1 MTKLPTEKL
10 EVEMNYK
17 LVHYLEQMVATGLWG
32 NSVEQCVMW
41 IASDKVRGEIA
52 ANRISFINYWPR
64 DRK

>member
-1 MTKLPTEKL
+1 MAKLPTEKL

-17 LVHYLEQMVATGLWG
+17 LVYYLEQMVATGLWG
-32 NSVEQCVMW
+32 SSVEQCIMW

-52 ANRISFINYWPR
+52 TNRIAFVNYWPR